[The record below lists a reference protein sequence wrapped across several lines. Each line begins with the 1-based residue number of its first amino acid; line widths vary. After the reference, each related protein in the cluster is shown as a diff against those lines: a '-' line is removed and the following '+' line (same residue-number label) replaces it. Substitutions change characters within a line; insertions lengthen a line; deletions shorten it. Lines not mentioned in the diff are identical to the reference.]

1 MKEQSSR
8 RYRVLITSTSFG
20 KTDPSLFER
29 LKQYGCEIIE
39 NPFNRPLKEQE
50 LLSLLENVDGVIAGL
65 DEYTEKVI
73 VNAKRLKVIS
83 RYGVGLD
90 NVDMDAAKANGVRV
104 TTVPGTNAEA
114 VADLTIGLMINIAR
128 KISRADRSLKEGKWE
143 KIFGH
148 SVFGKTLGII
158 GYGRIGLAVRDRVTG
173 FKMRVLVHD
182 PDKESDLNE
191 RGDIE
196 YKGLQELLR
205 ESDFITL
212 HATLS
217 EESNLMIGYNEL
229 SLMKPTAYLINTA
242 RGGLIN
248 ERDLYRALEEG
259 LIAGAAL
266 DCYLDEPP
274 IENPLLSLQNI
285 ITTPHIGSYSYESV
299 LEMGLCSVDNLV
311 KAAGY
316 LSSRHAQDGPA
327 QVNILSSG

>member
-1 MKEQSSR
+1 MKEKSNR
-8 RYRVLITSTSFG
+8 KYRVLITSTSFG
-20 KTDPSLFER
+20 KTNPLPFDK

-39 NPFNRPLKEQE
+39 NPYKRPLKEKE

-73 VNAKRLKVIS
+73 ANTKRLKVIS

-90 NVDMDAAKANGVRV
+90 NVDMDAARANGVIV

-128 KISRADRSLKEGKWE
+128 KISLADRSLKQGKWE

-148 SVFGKTLGII
+148 SVYGKTLGII
-158 GYGRIGLAVRDRVTG
+158 GYGRIGKAVRDRATG
-173 FKMRVLVHD
+173 FQMRVLVHD
-182 PDKESDLNE
+182 PVKESE
-191 RGDIE
+191 ISETKGIE
-196 YKGLQELLR
+196 YKEIEDLLK
-205 ESDFITL
+205 EGDFITL

-217 EESNLMIGYNEL
+217 EESNMMIGYNEL

-242 RGGLIN
+242 RGGLID
-248 ERDLYRALEEG
+248 EKDLCRALEEG

-299 LEMGLCSVDNLV
+299 LEMGLCSVDNLI
-311 KAAGY
+311 KALEGKV
-316 LSSRHAQDGPA
+316 P
-327 QVNILSSG
+327 

>member
-1 MKEQSSR
+1 MKEKSNR
-8 RYRVLITSTSFG
+8 KYRVLITSTSFG
-20 KTDPSLFER
+20 KTNPLPFDK

-39 NPFNRPLKEQE
+39 NPYKRPLKEKE

-73 VNAKRLKVIS
+73 ANTKRLKVIS

-90 NVDMDAAKANGVRV
+90 NVDMDAARANGVIV

-128 KISRADRSLKEGKWE
+128 KISLADRSLKQGKWE

-148 SVFGKTLGII
+148 SVYGKTLGII
-158 GYGRIGLAVRDRVTG
+158 GYGRIGKAVRDRATG
-173 FKMRVLVHD
+173 FQMRVLVHD
-182 PDKESDLNE
+182 PVKESE
-191 RGDIE
+191 ISETKGIE
-196 YKGLQELLR
+196 YKEIEDLLK
-205 ESDFITL
+205 EGDFITL

-217 EESNLMIGYNEL
+217 EESNMMIGYNEL

-242 RGGLIN
+242 RGGLID
-248 ERDLYRALEEG
+248 EKDLCRALEEG

-274 IENPLLSLQNI
+274 IENPLLFLQNI

-299 LEMGLCSVDNLV
+299 LEMGLCSVDNLI
-311 KAAGY
+311 KALEGKV
-316 LSSRHAQDGPA
+316 P
-327 QVNILSSG
+327 